1 MLSLLTP
8 HRVPGP
14 HRVLR
19 IAVADQRGFT
29 LIEVLVAMV
38 TGVIVTG
45 ALFTILDFS
54 VKQSS
59 RLSGVAQA
67 TQVGRGAMTRIVE
80 ELHSSCLASGFT
92 PVMEKSSPT
101 KLILVNGYNEKEP
114 EKVKGEE
121 PKEPPA
127 ELLAS
132 GIHKD
137 VIEYE
142 KATGRLIDTTY
153 RASNNTPLSTAE
165 KFAWEATP
173 TSKVRLAEHVTQMEE
188 GGKTL
193 PVFKY
198 YAYTT
203 TPATLT
209 SAPATTLNEE
219 TLTKTEAST
228 LTEAEAKNVAGV
240 VVSFRTAPYSKE
252 ARISSASE
260 KATFA
265 DLSTQTTFA
274 FSAPN
279 SETAISAAPC
289 E

>member
-1 MLSLLTP
+1 MLTLLPP
-8 HRVPGP
+8 HRPRRAG
-14 HRVLR
+14 RVLR
-19 IAVADQRGFT
+19 TAARDQRGFT
-29 LIEVLVAMV
+29 LVETLVAMV

-67 TQVGRGAMTRIVE
+67 TQVGRGAMTRVVE
-80 ELHSSCLASGFT
+80 ELHSSCLANGFT

-101 KLILVNGYNEKEP
+101 KLILVNGYNEKE
-114 EKVKGEE
+114 E
-121 PKEPPA
+121 PKNAVEPPA

-137 VIEYE
+137 IIEYE
-142 KATGRLIDTTY
+142 KGTGRLIDTTY
-153 RASNNTPLSTAE
+153 RASSNTPLSTPE

-173 TSKVRLAEHVTQMEE
+173 ASKVRLAEHVTQMEE

-203 TPATLT
+203 TPATAT
-209 SAPATTLNEE
+209 TAPATTLNEE

-228 LTEAEAKNVAGV
+228 LGEAEAKTVAGV

-260 KATFA
+260 KATFS

-279 SETAISAAPC
+279 SETPISAGPC